1 MVRLG
6 DVCITHAGGTP
17 SRSVS
22 KFWNNGTIPW
32 VKIGDLNG
40 KYLYQTSEKI
50 TQAGLDSS
58 STKLLPKGM
67 ILYTIFATLGE
78 VSILNIDATTN
89 QAIVGIEIK
98 NNSVKQDFLYY
109 FLLSTKTNV
118 NNLGRGVAQN
128 NINLSILRDF
138 LIPLPSL
145 AEQKQ
150 IASVLDKATGL
161 ITLRKQQLEKMDLL
175 IKSKFIEMFGDPIT
189 NPMNWK
195 ISQLRMLGDLNRGI
209 SKHRPRNASQLLG
222 GIYPLIQTGEVANS
236 DIYITEY
243 KSTYSEIG
251 LKQSKMWTKN
261 TLCITIA
268 ANIAKTGILSF
279 DACFPDSIVGF
290 IPNNKTNV
298 IFIHYWFSFFQQ
310 ILESQAPE
318 SAQKNINLQIL
329 RDLAVI
335 TPPIPL
341 QQQFADFVEHVET
354 LKSTLQKSLALLEIQ
369 CKALMQKYFEG

>member
-1 MVRLG
+1 MIIN
-6 DVCITHAGGTP
+6 DFCIPQKKSKIKAGKGLTIGKYKFFTSSNIQSKYINEYDYDKEALIFGTGGTA
-17 SRSVS
+17 SVHYCNEPFATS
-22 KFWNNGTIPW
+22 TDCIVLYGNKKSYL
-32 VKIGDLNG
+32 KII
-40 KYLYQTSEKI
+40 YLYLSGNLRLLEEGFKG
-50 TQAGLDSS
+50 AGLKHISKNYILSS
-58 STKLLPKGM
+58 
-67 ILYTIFATLGE
+67 I
-78 VSILNIDATTN
+78 
-89 QAIVGIEIK
+89 Q
-98 NNSVKQDFLYY
+98 
-109 FLLSTKTNV
+109 
-118 NNLGRGVAQN
+118 
-128 NINLSILRDF
+128 IN
-138 LIPLPSL
+138 LPSL